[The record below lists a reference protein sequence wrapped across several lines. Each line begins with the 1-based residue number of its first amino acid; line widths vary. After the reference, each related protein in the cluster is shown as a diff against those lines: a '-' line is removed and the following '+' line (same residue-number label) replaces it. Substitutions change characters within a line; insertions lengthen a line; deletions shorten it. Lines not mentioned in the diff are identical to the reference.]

1 MFPLQ
6 RSCELSFRIS
16 NPAEEDHPHHH
27 HEQPLQINQQEQVG
41 IIISGHRPSAS
52 ADNSNI
58 STGRKGRQR
67 AKSQGDHTKLNH
79 DDDGDQDGNNRKK
92 RILHREIERQRRLD
106 MSKLFSSLRA
116 LLPPEHIKGKRSV
129 CDHVVEAAN
138 YVKNL
143 QKSIKQLETKRVALK
158 RTSESSEFS
167 QCQVDVHS
175 CSGGGMEV
183 KISVGVRE
191 AIRLSRFLSVLLEE
205 GLDVVSCVSTKANKR
220 WLHIIHAQVGNS
232 SCMDPSWLQQRL
244 TSKVCPRVP

>member
-1 MFPLQ
+1 MQKKTIGTTTTNNHYKL
-6 RSCELSFRIS
+6 
-16 NPAEEDHPHHH
+16 
-27 HEQPLQINQQEQVG
+27 INKNKLASSSVG
-41 IIISGHRPSAS
+41 IGPQPQLI
-52 ADNSNI
+52 
-58 STGRKGRQR
+58 TVT
-67 AKSQGDHTKLNH
+67 SQLEEKAGSVQNH
-79 DDDGDQDGNNRKK
+79 K
-92 RILHREIERQRRLD
+92 D
-106 MSKLFSSLRA
+106 MSKLFTSLRA

-129 CDHVVEAAN
+129 CDHIMEAAN

-232 SCMDPSWLQQRL
+232 SCIDPSWLQQRL